1 MKRILTVLTILFAS
15 VLTTACIN
23 NFAIQEL
30 NNKAKVYLDAGDAE
44 KAICRYK
51 SSLDLD
57 ASVFET
63 NYNLGVAYI
72 TIKSYSEAINIL
84 KNAIK
89 INPEIPDTYY
99 SLAVAQENIGF
110 NIINGVEEVKIKCT
124 IGDDDDSDEISSN
137 KEKKTTELSTEDKKE
152 ITELFMLAIDNYNH
166 YLMLSPTAPD
176 KDKVAERV
184 EDLNKELIKYSP
196 RRYPTKT
203 ED

>member
-1 MKRILTVLTILFAS
+1 MKRILAILVVLFAS

-30 NNKAKVYLDAGDAE
+30 NNKAKAYMEAGETE
-44 KAICRYK
+44 KAICRYR

-72 TIKSYSEAINIL
+72 AAKEYEEAADVL

-89 INPEIPDTYY
+89 LNSAVADSYY
-99 SLAVAQENIGF
+99 SLAVALENIAY
-110 NIINGVEEVKIKCT
+110 EKIT
-124 IGDDDDSDEISSN
+124 GENEQTEASDETAAEPEEKELTDKQKEEISQ
-137 KEKKTTELSTEDKKE
+137 
-152 ITELFMLAIDNYNH
+152 LFMEAIDNYNQ
-166 YLMLSPTAPD
+166 YLSHEPTAKD
-176 KDKVAERV
+176 KDKVSAHV
-184 EDLNKELIKYSP
+184 EELNKELLNYSVS
-196 RRYPTKT
+196 TEQEKT

>member
-30 NNKAKVYLDAGDAE
+30 NNKAKAYLDAGDAE

-110 NIINGVEEVKIKCT
+110 NIINGVEEVKIKC
-124 IGDDDDSDEISSN
+124 
-137 KEKKTTELSTEDKKE
+137 KKQKLTWK
-152 ITELFMLAIDNYNH
+152 
-166 YLMLSPTAPD
+166 
-176 KDKVAERV
+176 
-184 EDLNKELIKYSP
+184 
-196 RRYPTKT
+196 
-203 ED
+203 